1 MTSKNTASDQK
12 AKKAVGKLTIFA
24 SYLSGTGKSYA
35 MLRAAEEARRA
46 GRDVVIGL
54 LAYDGWPETETLAAE
69 FETLPCRTIDRKG
82 KTCREIDLEACLNR
96 MPQLLL
102 IDDLAHLDADG
113 SRHMKRYQDID
124 ELLKAGIDVYTT
136 LDTQHIES
144 IQDTVSAVMGHAES
158 ERIPDS
164 VFDQAARVEFVDIEP
179 ETLQARL
186 LQQKKTELLSAYS
199 LSQLSALREIGLRRC
214 ADRAALYTSGTS
226 SRAGYRTHE
235 NILACLSSAPSNA
248 KIIRTAARMAG
259 AFRCGFTALYV
270 ETETSQQMTSLDKE
284 RLRTHIHLAQ
294 QLGASIETVYGD
306 DVAYQI
312 AEFSRLSGVTKIVLG
327 RSGMSHRMLPHKV
340 SLTERLIELA
350 PELDIHIIPDSGMN
364 GRFARRHREEAA
376 APAISL
382 RDILKSGLILVLA
395 TLVGTMFD
403 ALGFTDAN
411 IITLY
416 ILGVMLVSVFTKSP
430 VCSFL
435 ASIVGILTFNFFFT
449 EPRFSLHAYDSGYPV
464 TFLVMFIA
472 SLITGSLAARLKT
485 LAKQSAQVAWRTRL
499 LFETNQSLQKARDQE
514 EILSVTVRQ
523 LVKIFQRDVVAYG
536 RGQEGLE
543 SPRAFYADTAGA
555 KVSYTTEQETEVAQ
569 WVFTNNK
576 RAGAGTETFS
586 DARCTYL
593 SIRTGEQVYGVVG
606 IAAGDKSMD
615 PFESSLLLSVLGEC
629 ALALENRK
637 NLAEKEAAAV
647 LAKNEQLRANLLRAI
662 SHDLRTP
669 LTSISGNASN
679 LLSNGELFD
688 EKTKQHM
695 YGDIYDDAMWLINLV
710 ENLLSVSRLE
720 EGRMQIHLTTELMDE
735 VVAEALRHISRRSSA
750 YRLDVQSGEEYLLA
764 RIDARLIVQVL
775 INIIDNAIKYT
786 PPGSEI
792 RIRWWRQGNF
802 ILVSVADNGPGIP
815 DEAKPRIFDMFYS
828 ASNAIG
834 DSRRS
839 MGLGLALC
847 KSIVNAHGGE
857 ITVADQEPHGAI
869 FTFSIPAGE
878 VELHE

>member
-1 MTSKNTASDQK
+1 
-12 AKKAVGKLTIFA
+12 
-24 SYLSGTGKSYA
+24 
-35 MLRAAEEARRA
+35 
-46 GRDVVIGL
+46 
-54 LAYDGWPETETLAAE
+54 
-69 FETLPCRTIDRKG
+69 
-82 KTCREIDLEACLNR
+82 

-136 LDTQHIES
+136 LDIQHIES
-144 IQDTVSAVMGHAES
+144 IQDTVSAVVGHAEA

-186 LQQKKTELLSAYS
+186 LQQKKAELLAAYS

-214 ADRAALYTSGTS
+214 ADRAALYTGGTS

-235 NILACLSSAPSNA
+235 HILACLSSAPSNA

-327 RSGMSHRMLPHKV
+327 RSGMSHRMLPHKA

-364 GRFARRHREEAA
+364 GHFAPRHREEAA

-382 RDILKSGLILVLA
+382 RDILKSALILVLA
-395 TLVGTMFD
+395 TLVGTLFD

-435 ASIVGILTFNFFFT
+435 ASIVGVLTFNFFFT

-514 EILSVTVRQ
+514 EILSVTARQ

-543 SPRAFYADTAGA
+543 SPRIFYADAA
-555 KVSYTTEQETEVAQ
+555 APKVSYTTEQETQVAQ

-606 IAAGDKSMD
+606 IAAGEKSMD

-679 LLSNGELFD
+679 LLSHGELFD

-750 YRLDVQSGEEYLLA
+750 YRLDVQSGEDYLLA

-786 PPGSEI
+786 PSGSEI
-792 RIRWWRQGNF
+792 RIRWRRQGDF